1 MPQIIGCV
9 GFDETHQVNL
19 PKGTKIPPVFE
30 MLLQWCLRR
39 NPKERIT
46 FDQIVVVLAKVRQVY
61 ERAGGLIRARQPKTQ
76 PILPR
81 LKRRRLIF
89 G

>member
-1 MPQIIGCV
+1 VPQIIGCV

-46 FDQIVVVLAKVRQVY
+46 FDQIVVVLSKVRQVY
-61 ERAGGLIRARQPKTQ
+61 ERAGGLTRTHQPETQ
-76 PILPR
+76 SVFPSLD
-81 LKRRRLIF
+81 
-89 G
+89 